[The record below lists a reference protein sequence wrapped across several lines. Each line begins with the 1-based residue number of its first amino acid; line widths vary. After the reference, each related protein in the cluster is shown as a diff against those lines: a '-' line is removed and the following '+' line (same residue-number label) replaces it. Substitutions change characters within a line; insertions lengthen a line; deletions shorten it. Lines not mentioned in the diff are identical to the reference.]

1 MASDRDDRRAAATAL
16 ASLQRLADLGPALVL
31 PAHGPLP
38 AHPDAALQA
47 AFRRAKRLVDDPDG
61 AVWYGARRVF
71 ACAPA
76 SGSPTPPSCSASPKT
91 TWPAN
96 SSAP

>member
-38 AHPDAALQA
+38 AHPMPRCKPPSAAPNGSSTTPTA
-47 AFRRAKRLVDDPDG
+47 PSG
-61 AVWYGARRVF
+61 T
-71 ACAPA
+71 APA
-76 SGSPTPPSCSASPKT
+76 ASSPTP
-91 TWPAN
+91 
-96 SSAP
+96 

>member
-47 AFRRAKRLVDDPDG
+47 AFRRAKRLVDDPG
-61 AVWYGARRVF
+61 GPPSGT
-71 ACAPA
+71 APA
-76 SGSPTPPSCSASPKT
+76 ASSPTPSTPPWTSEPSTFPVQRAGRD
-91 TWPAN
+91 ALR
-96 SSAP
+96 